1 VWVDGIDQDGKLEAD
16 LARENPPGD
25 KVFRIA
31 APGKK
36 T

>member
-1 VWVDGIDQDGKLEAD
+1 VWIDGIDQVGKLEFGFIGN
-16 LARENPPGD
+16 NPPGD